1 MMSCRS
7 RSQSFACARPMQR
20 TPVCIKIST
29 LELKRVMCSVLCTS
43 MQKEQLCIFT
53 PLYSSAEN
61 SCVYLF
67 FCATLQRTAAYM
79 TCFYISAENSCTCSS
94 FVHQCEEQLWSIHCS
109 FRSVQRTDWLV
120 GYWFLTP
127 SQLYRSY
134 QSESVQRTA
143 VYITSVQR
151 TVVHITSVQR
161 TAVYIA
167 SGKRTVVHITSV
179 QKNNCVHYNRA
190 KNSFRYRYYIS
201 AKNGCAHYISAKN
214 SCIHCDISA
223 KNSCGHYTSHC
234 KEQLWRLQQCNE
246 QLCILHQCKEHL

>member
-1 MMSCRS
+1 MQMMSCRS

-20 TPVCIKIST
+20 TAVCIKIST
-29 LELKRVMCSVLCTS
+29 IVQKTGYVFSSLYINAKRTA
-43 MQKEQLCIFT
+43 CIFT
-53 PLYSSAEN
+53 PLYISAEN
-61 SCVYLF
+61 SCIYLF
-67 FCATLQRTAAYM
+67 FCTPLQRTAEYL

-94 FVHQCEEQLWSIHCS
+94 FVHQYKEQLWSIHCS

-161 TAVYIA
+161 LSLI
-167 SGKRTVVHITSV
+167 HI
-179 QKNNCVHYNRA
+179 
-190 KNSFRYRYYIS
+190 
-201 AKNGCAHYISAKN
+201 
-214 SCIHCDISA
+214 
-223 KNSCGHYTSHC
+223 
-234 KEQLWRLQQCNE
+234 
-246 QLCILHQCKEHL
+246 

>member
-7 RSQSFACARPMQR
+7 RSQSFDCARPMQR

-29 LELKRVMCSVLCTS
+29 LELKQVMCSVLCTS
-43 MQKEQLCIFT
+43 VQKEQLCIFT
-53 PLYSSAEN
+53 PLYSSVEN
-61 SCVYLF
+61 SCIYLF
-67 FCATLQRTAAYM
+67 FCTPLQRTAAYM

-134 QSESVQRTA
+134 QSELVQRTA

-161 TAVYIA
+161 TTVYITTEQRTA
-167 SGKRTVVHITSV
+167 SDTDTTSVQRTVVYITSV
-179 QKNNCVHYNRA
+179 QRTVVYITSAQRTAVDITPVIA
-190 KNSFRYRYYIS
+190 KNSCGDYNSAMNSCVYYIS
-201 AKNGCAHYISAKN
+201 AKNIFRSV
-214 SCIHCDISA
+214 
-223 KNSCGHYTSHC
+223 
-234 KEQLWRLQQCNE
+234 
-246 QLCILHQCKEHL
+246 